1 METPPFP
8 DVEDNSADQPL
19 DMTFATLSA
28 LDDNA
33 NDGFI
38 NYGMNFDWDEF
49 VHNVNGAFHE
59 AVNNPVTPGSEL
71 IVCEPAI
78 LPENDE

>member
-1 METPPFP
+1 MNVETPPFP
-8 DVEDNSADQPL
+8 DVEEGVADQPL

-38 NYGMNFDWDEF
+38 NFGMNFDWAEF
-49 VHNVNGAFHE
+49 AHASNMARD
-59 AVNNPVTPGSEL
+59 AINNPPTPGEL
-71 IVCEPAI
+71 VVCEPTI
-78 LPENDE
+78 FSDDEE